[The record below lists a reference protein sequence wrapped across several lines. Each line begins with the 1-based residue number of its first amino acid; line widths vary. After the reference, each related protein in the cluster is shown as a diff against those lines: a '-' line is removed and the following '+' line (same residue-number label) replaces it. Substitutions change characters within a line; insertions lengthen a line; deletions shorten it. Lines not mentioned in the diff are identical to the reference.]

1 MADAVWIRLDVD
13 WSAREWT
20 YDLRP
25 PARLAWIELLCYI
38 KANGVRGSIRAMS
51 ARIAAGKLNL
61 EPEDITEMLEA
72 AEAAGALIVED
83 GRWEIPSWG
92 KYQQDTTAGE
102 RQQRARDKKK
112 GQSAD
117 EDECDATD
125 DHARHVCHRDVTQVT
140 HVTLTGTGTGTSNTL
155 SLSARET
162 RTAEVVTKPPADWA
176 ETPEEKA
183 ELDRLDRHLT
193 HCGKPISIPQRD
205 MYRAKARSKPPG
217 WLSRAVDLTI
227 EKGGRSLLDP
237 DEPRESPPRAKQGRP
252 ERQTT
257 AERAALAGEVLEMVQ
272 RGGK

>member
-25 PARLAWIELLCYI
+25 AARLAWIELICYV
-38 KANGVRGSIRAMS
+38 KTHGVRGSIRVTP
-51 ARIAAGKLNL
+51 ARILAGKLHL
-61 EPEDITEMLEA
+61 EPEDITEMIEA
-72 AEAAGALIVED
+72 AEKEGALIVD
-83 GRWEIPSWG
+83 GDRWLVANWG
-92 KYQQDTTAGE
+92 KYQQDSTAGE

-112 GQSAD
+112 EQIAD

-125 DHARHVCHRDVTQVT
+125 NHARHGDKRDVTQVT

-155 SLSARET
+155 SLSAREPE
-162 RTAEVVTKPPADWA
+162 TAKVVAKPPADWA
-176 ETPEEKA
+176 ETPEETA

-205 MYRAKARSKPPG
+205 MIRAKARGKPPG
-217 WLSRAVDLTI
+217 WLTRAVDLTI

-252 ERQTT
+252 STDHE
-257 AERAALAGEVLEMVQ
+257 AMFAMGKRAFANF
-272 RGGK
+272 GGDK